1 MKLFKRSLA
10 LLICLSM
17 VLVMFTGCGKD
28 DGGEQPSSTNTPD
41 VEQPA
46 GDEGAKDA
54 PKELSG
60 ELTYWHFNA
69 DEGPVL
75 ARAFEKAHPGVTVKD
90 EITADTDGNYQTK
103 VQAASRSG
111 DLPDV
116 YAAENAFVKRFV
128 NMPGGYAPMNFD
140 DVSEVT
146 KKIVPFVAGIGT
158 NNNGELVAL
167 SHQAAAGAIAYKRP
181 IASQYLGTDDPA
193 VIGDMLKAEN
203 MLETGRK
210 LKEASNGKAILWVG
224 YEELMKIYIGS
235 REKGWIVDGKF
246 YIDDRMYEF
255 VELATAL
262 RKEGL
267 EGGLPQWQ
275 EAWANSIQDDVHMC
289 YAVPTWG
296 VNWII
301 DCRES
306 ADVMVMTNDD
316 HPEPGTGGRWAITT
330 PIPYYEG
337 GTWFGI
343 SQNAKN
349 PELAWEFIK
358 FITGNEEFQESL
370 AQGGDFVSNVDII
383 EKYKADDS
391 FINKVVNQNIYQVYG
406 EVYDKIDGTII
417 TQYDDTIRMAL
428 IDAMNAY
435 LAGEISEDEMWA
447 QFKERLQSELQG
459 ENIIFE

>member
-17 VLVMFTGCGKD
+17 VLVMFTGCGKN
-28 DGGEQPSSTNTPD
+28 DGGEQPSSTDTPA

-46 GDEGAKDA
+46 DDEGAKDA

-60 ELTYWHFNA
+60 ELTFWHFNA

-428 IDAMNAY
+428 INAMNAY